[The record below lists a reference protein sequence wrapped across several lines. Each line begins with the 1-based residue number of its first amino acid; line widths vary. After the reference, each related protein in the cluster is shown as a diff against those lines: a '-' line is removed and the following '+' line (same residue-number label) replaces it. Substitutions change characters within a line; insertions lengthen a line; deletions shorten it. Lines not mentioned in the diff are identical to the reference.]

1 MLSWR
6 WPSARHNGDIASG
19 SAFGTSAPPHQHLQV
34 IHATTSTDCQTF
46 FGIVGPKNICTWKL
60 ENFDKD
66 EDEWGWGWRFLFDKL
81 ISRYFLQLKSK
92 LLRMPKNWLRLVI
105 LASNVWWWTRNLY
118 YWRRSHYKVSGLKW
132 FCHRCPSSGPCRSI
146 ESQQDEINLSWNNI
160 GEEGANA
167 WRLAQK
173 SVAPGFGK
181 SCNENGIMV
190 YYWCSRLL
198 RH

>member
-6 WPSARHNGDIASG
+6 WTSARHNGDIASG

-46 FGIVGPKNICTWKL
+46 FVM
-60 ENFDKD
+60 
-66 EDEWGWGWRFLFDKL
+66 
-81 ISRYFLQLKSK
+81 S
-92 LLRMPKNWLRLVI
+92 KNWLQLVI

-118 YWRRSHYKVSGLKW
+118 YWRRSHYQVSGLKW
-132 FCHRCPSSGPCRSI
+132 FCHRCPSSGPCRSV

-160 GEEGANA
+160 GPEGANA
-167 WRLAQK
+167 WSLAQK

-181 SCNENGIMV
+181 SCIENEIMV

-198 RH
+198 RHQCCWTGVQLVGQIFQESLTEVVQSSTCKAREIFHTRSK